1 MEPHDLPPSKTQKV
15 LVESQINILQPMD
28 FQIVIENP
36 FLKGQFIIGIFISLS
51 ILYLVDLKIVS

>member
-36 FLKGQFIIGIFISLS
+36 FLKGQFIMGIFISLS